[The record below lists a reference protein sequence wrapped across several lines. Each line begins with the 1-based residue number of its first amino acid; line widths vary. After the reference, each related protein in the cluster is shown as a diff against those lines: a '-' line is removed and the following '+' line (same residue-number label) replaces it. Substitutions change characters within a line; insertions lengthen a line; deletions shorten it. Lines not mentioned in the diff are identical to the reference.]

1 MRLAGINITT
11 TLIRGDI
18 TTECYDMLLDGNISN
33 RDLNA
38 VNNING
44 HSGATARQHYLYR
57 DRQRDAREA
66 LAVSRRWESPSDRTT
81 EQPFC
86 ITSGRLEEQI
96 NRNKP
101 PTPREILLAAQ
112 VLYSPSIYLSI
123 WYIISS
129 ILVYLINICMYIY
142 NSLKT
147 GDRITPALA
156 SRPVEPYGARRSS
169 TTLGTLLLS

>member
-1 MRLAGINITT
+1 MRPVDGGRLIKSFFMRLAGINITT
-11 TLIRGDI
+11 TLIRGDV

-66 LAVSRRWESPSDRTT
+66 LAVSKRWESPSDRTT

-96 NRNKP
+96 NRSKP

-112 VLYSPSIYLSI
+112 VLYTLHLSI
-123 WYIISS
+123 FLYGISY
-129 ILVYLINICMYIY
+129 LVY
-142 NSLKT
+142 
-147 GDRITPALA
+147 
-156 SRPVEPYGARRSS
+156 
-169 TTLGTLLLS
+169 